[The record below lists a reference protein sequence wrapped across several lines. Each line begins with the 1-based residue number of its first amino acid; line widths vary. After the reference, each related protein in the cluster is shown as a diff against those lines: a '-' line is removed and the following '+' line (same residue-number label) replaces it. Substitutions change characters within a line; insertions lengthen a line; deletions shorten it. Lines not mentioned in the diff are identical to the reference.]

1 MIAFL
6 QIRVELRYKRSLDK
20 NFDIISAF
28 SKGNLIGCTSM
39 KFVIII
45 FNHILNKVEIGT
57 LKIFTHKKYLVYE
70 E

>member
-6 QIRVELRYKRSLDK
+6 QILVELRYKRSLDK
-20 NFDIISAF
+20 NFSIISAF
-28 SKGNLIGCTSM
+28 SKGNQNGCTSM
-39 KFVIII
+39 IFVIII
-45 FNHILNKVEIGT
+45 FNHILNQVEIGT